1 MKIISYGK
9 VFLMEKTGL
18 FMKQIN
24 PGGHS
29 VRNIFIDNNNWEKY
43 KLFP

>member
-1 MKIISYGK
+1 
-9 VFLMEKTGL
+9 MEKYFLWKKQG
-18 FMKQIN
+18 FIMKQEN
-24 PGGHS
+24 LGRYS